1 MLGVIDL
8 DDVPVDEHLA
18 GVSAEVV
25 RSQLAHLKAYLKK
38 PFGKKLIR
46 ALVELLLGI
55 LLLIDAPAALQHHI
69 FLLGVELLLVGWR
82 ILQDAKLLK
91 QQKNNCIIEN

>member
-1 MLGVIDL
+1 MKH
-8 DDVPVDEHLA
+8 PLA
-18 GVSAEVV
+18 IAQPRRQAGFHTIGKRDARREKE
-25 RSQLAHLKAYLKK
+25 QLC
-38 PFGKKLIR
+38 
-46 ALVELLLGI
+46 
-55 LLLIDAPAALQHHI
+55 

>member
-1 MLGVIDL
+1 MLKGSEEL
-8 DDVPVDEHLA
+8 N
-18 GVSAEVV
+18 SA
-25 RSQLAHLKAYLKK
+25 LHKAYLKK